1 METKN
6 ISQGIIDAI
15 LKLGLISLGIFLLI
29 ELKVLLAYLV
39 VAAIISLIGRPI
51 VLFLK
56 NKLKF
61 NNLLA
66 ASFSLLV
73 LVGVLFG
80 IISLFIP
87 LVIQQGENLSL
98 LNVDEL
104 EYKLEKLMNEISLF
118 FNLDPTNI
126 AQYSSLKNIINTD
139 NLGAI
144 PEFLNH
150 LLSILGSFTIGLFS
164 VTFISFFLLKD
175 SHILENA
182 ILVFVNDKSEGRL
195 KKSFEKI
202 KNLLSRYFLGLLL
215 QISILLVM
223 YSIILLIFGIKNAI
237 VIAFLCAL
245 LNLIPYIGPLIGA
258 VLMMFLT
265 MTSNVE
271 ADFSAVILPKTI
283 YVMIGFFIGQLIDNF
298 FSQPFIFSNSV
309 KSHPLEIFIVIL
321 AGGTLLGTTGMIV
334 AIPLYTALK
343 VIFKTFMSENKI
355 VRSLTQDL

>member
-1 METKN
+1 MESNN
-6 ISQGIIDAI
+6 ISQGIIAAV

-29 ELKVLLAYLV
+29 KLKVLLVYLI

-51 VLFLK
+51 VLLLK
-56 NKLKF
+56 KRLKF

-73 LVGVLFG
+73 LGGVLFG

-87 LVIQQGENLSL
+87 LIIQQGDNLSL
-98 LNVDEL
+98 LNINEL
-104 EYKLEKLMNEISLF
+104 EKKLEKLVYEISLF
-118 FNLDPTNI
+118 FNLNTTNI
-126 AQYSSLKNIINTD
+126 KEYSSLANIINTD
-139 NLGAI
+139 NLRFI
-144 PEFLNH
+144 PEFLNY
-150 LLSILGSFTIGLFS
+150 LLSILGNLTIGLFS

-182 ILVFVNDKSEGRL
+182 VLVFVSYKSERRL

-215 QISILLVM
+215 QITILLLM

-258 VLMMFLT
+258 FLMMFLS
-265 MTSNVE
+265 MTSNLE
-271 ADFSAVILPKTI
+271 ADFSTVIMPKTI
-283 YVMIGFFIGQLIDNF
+283 YVMIGFFIVQLIDNF

-321 AGGTLLGTTGMIV
+321 VGGSLMGTTGMIV
-334 AIPLYTALK
+334 AIPLYTASK
-343 VIFKTFMSENKI
+343 VIFKAFLSENKI
-355 VRSLTQDL
+355 VKSLTQNL

>member
-1 METKN
+1 MEAKY
-6 ISQGIIDAI
+6 ISQSIINAVI
-15 LKLGLISLGIFLLI
+15 KLGLISLGIFLLI
-29 ELKVLLAYLV
+29 ELKVLLVYLV

-61 NNLLA
+61 SNLLA
-66 ASFSLLV
+66 SSVSLFIL
-73 LVGVLFG
+73 GSVLFG

-98 LNVDEL
+98 LNLNEL
-104 EYKLEKLMNEISLF
+104 EFKLEKLMNEISFF
-118 FNLDPTNI
+118 FNFDPSNI
-126 AQYSSLKNIINTD
+126 KQYSSLKNFVNTF

-144 PEFLNH
+144 PEFLNY

-182 ILVFVNDKSEGRL
+182 ILVFVNDKSEGQL

-237 VIAFLCAL
+237 VIAFLCVL
-245 LNLIPYIGPLIGA
+245 LNLIPYIGPIIGA
-258 VLMMFLT
+258 FLMMFLT
-265 MTSNVE
+265 ITSNVE
-271 ADFSAVILPKTI
+271 ADFSTVILPKTI

-298 FSQPFIFSNSV
+298 FSQPFIFSNRV

-321 AGGTLLGTTGMIV
+321 VGGTLMGTTGMIV

-343 VIFKTFMSENKI
+343 VIFKAFLSENKI
-355 VRSLTQDL
+355 VKSLTQDL

>member
-1 METKN
+1 MEAKN
-6 ISQGIIDAI
+6 ISQGIINAVI
-15 LKLGLISLGIFLLI
+15 KLGLISLGIFLLM
-29 ELKVLLAYLV
+29 ELKVLLIYVV

-56 NKLKF
+56 DKLKF
-61 NNLLA
+61 SNLLA
-66 ASFSLLV
+66 ASVSLLV
-73 LVGVLFG
+73 LGGVLFG

-98 LNVDEL
+98 LDLNEL
-104 EYKLEKLMNEISLF
+104 EYKLEKLINEISFF

-126 AQYSSLKNIINTD
+126 EHYSSLKNFINTE

-175 SHILENA
+175 SHILENV
-182 ILVFVNDKSEGRL
+182 ILLFVNEKSKGQL

-215 QISILLVM
+215 QISILLII
-223 YSIILLIFGIKNAI
+223 YSVVLLIFGIKNAI

-245 LNLIPYIGPLIGA
+245 LNLIPYIGPFIGA

-265 MTSNVE
+265 MTSNLE
-271 ADFSAVILPKTI
+271 ADFSTVIFPKTI

-298 FSQPFIFSNSV
+298 LSQPLIFSNSV

-321 AGGTLLGTTGMIV
+321 TGGTLMGTTGMIV

-343 VIFKTFMSENKI
+343 VVFKAFLSENKI
-355 VRSLTQDL
+355 VKSLTKDL

>member
-1 METKN
+1 MEAKN
-6 ISQGIIDAI
+6 ISQGIINAI
-15 LKLGLISLGIFLLI
+15 LKLGLISLGIFLLM
-29 ELKVLLAYLV
+29 ELKVLLIYLV

-118 FNLDPTNI
+118 FNLEPTNI

-139 NLGAI
+139 NLEAI

-215 QISILLVM
+215 QISILMVM

-321 AGGTLLGTTGMIV
+321 AGGTLMGTTGMIV

-355 VRSLTQDL
+355 VRSLTQDI

>member
-1 METKN
+1 METKS
-6 ISQGIIDAI
+6 ISQGIINAI
-15 LKLGLISLGIFLLI
+15 LKLGLISLGIFLLM
-29 ELKVLLAYLV
+29 ELKVLLIYLV

-98 LNVDEL
+98 LSVDEL
-104 EYKLEKLMNEISLF
+104 EYKFEKLMNEISLF
-118 FNLDPTNI
+118 INLDPTNI

-175 SHILENA
+175 SHLLENA
-182 ILVFVNDKSEGRL
+182 ILVFVNDKSEGRM

-202 KNLLSRYFLGLLL
+202 KNLLSSYFLGLLL

-309 KSHPLEIFIVIL
+309 KSHPLEIFIMII
-321 AGGTLLGTTGMIV
+321 AGGTLMGTTGMIV
-334 AIPLYTALK
+334 AIPIYTALK

>member
-29 ELKVLLAYLV
+29 ELKVLLVYLV

-175 SHILENA
+175 SHILESA

-271 ADFSAVILPKTI
+271 ADFSSVILPNTI

-321 AGGTLLGTTGMIV
+321 AGGSLMGTTGMIV
-334 AIPLYTALK
+334 AIPLYTGLK

>member
-1 METKN
+1 MESNN
-6 ISQGIIDAI
+6 ISQGIIAAV
-15 LKLGLISLGIFLLI
+15 LKLGLISSGIFLLI
-29 ELKVLLAYLV
+29 QLQVLLVYLI

-51 VLFLK
+51 VLLLK
-56 NKLKF
+56 NRLKF

-73 LVGVLFG
+73 LGGVLFG

-87 LVIQQGENLSL
+87 LIIQQGDNLSL
-98 LNVDEL
+98 LNINEL
-104 EYKLEKLMNEISLF
+104 EKKLEKLVYEISLF
-118 FNLDPTNI
+118 FNLNTTNI
-126 AQYSSLKNIINTD
+126 KEYSSLANIINAD
-139 NLGAI
+139 NLGFI
-144 PEFLNH
+144 PEFLNY
-150 LLSILGSFTIGLFS
+150 LLSILGNFTIGLFS

-182 ILVFVNDKSEGRL
+182 VLVFVNYKSERRL

-215 QISILLVM
+215 QITILLLM
-223 YSIILLIFGIKNAI
+223 YSIILLIFGIKNAF

-258 VLMMFLT
+258 FLMMFLS
-265 MTSNVE
+265 MTSNLE
-271 ADFSAVILPKTI
+271 ADFSTVIMPKTI

-321 AGGTLLGTTGMIV
+321 VGGSLMGTTGMIV
-334 AIPLYTALK
+334 AIPLYTASK
-343 VIFKTFMSENKI
+343 VIFKAFLSENKI
-355 VRSLTQDL
+355 VKSLTQNL

>member
-1 METKN
+1 MDSKN
-6 ISQGIIDAI
+6 ISKGIITAA
-15 LKLGLISLGIFLLI
+15 LKLALISLG
-29 ELKVLLAYLV
+29 VLLLMQLSVIVVYLI

-56 NKLKF
+56 RKLKF
-61 NNLLA
+61 SNLLA
-66 ASFSLLV
+66 TTASLLV
-73 LVGVLFG
+73 LGGVVFG

-98 LNVDEL
+98 LNLNEL
-104 EYKLEKLMNEISLF
+104 EQNIEKLINEIRLF
-118 FNLDPTNI
+118 FNLNTSSI
-126 AQYSSLKNIINTD
+126 EQYSSLNNIINVD
-139 NLGAI
+139 NLGVI
-144 PEFLNH
+144 PEFFNY
-150 LLSILGSFTIGLFS
+150 LLSTLGNFTIGLFS

-182 ILVFVNDKSEGRL
+182 ILVFVNDKSEGQL

-215 QISILLVM
+215 QISILLII
-223 YSIILLIFGIKNAI
+223 YSIVLLIFGIKNAI

-265 MTSNVE
+265 MTSNLE
-271 ADFSAVILPKTI
+271 ADFSSVILPKTL
-283 YVMIGFFIGQLIDNF
+283 YVMMGFTIGQLIDNF
-298 FSQPFIFSNSV
+298 FSQPIIFSKSV

-321 AGGTLLGTTGMIV
+321 VGGTLMGASGMIV

-343 VIFKTFMSENKI
+343 VILKAFLSENKI
-355 VRSLTQDL
+355 VKSLTQDL

>member
-1 METKN
+1 MEAKN
-6 ISQGIIDAI
+6 ISRGIIDSV
-15 LKLGLISLGIFLLI
+15 LKLGLISLGILLMI
-29 ELKVLLAYLV
+29 ELKVLLVYLV

-51 VLFLK
+51 ALFLK

-66 ASFSLLV
+66 ASTSLLV

-80 IISLFIP
+80 FISLFIP
-87 LVIQQGENLSL
+87 LVVQQGENLSL

-104 EYKLEKLMNEISLF
+104 GYKLEKLTNEIILF

-126 AQYSSLKNIINTD
+126 EQYSSAKNIINIE
-139 NLGAI
+139 NLGVI

-150 LLSILGSFTIGLFS
+150 LLSVLGNFTIGLFS

-182 ILVFVNDKSEGRL
+182 ILVFVSDKSEGRL

-215 QISILLVM
+215 QISILM
-223 YSIILLIFGIKNAI
+223 FIYSIVLLIFGIKNAI

-245 LNLIPYIGPLIGA
+245 LNLIPYIGPLIAA

-265 MTSNVE
+265 MTSNLE
-271 ADFSAVILPKTI
+271 ADFSGVILPKTI

-298 FSQPFIFSNSV
+298 VSQPFIFSNSV

-321 AGGTLLGTTGMIV
+321 AGGSLMGTTGMIV
-334 AIPLYTALK
+334 AIPLYTAIK
-343 VIFKTFMSENKI
+343 VIFKNFMSKNKI

>member
-1 METKN
+1 MEAKN
-6 ISQGIIDAI
+6 ISRGIIDSV
-15 LKLGLISLGIFLLI
+15 LKLGLISLGILLMI
-29 ELKVLLAYLV
+29 ELKVLLVYIV

-51 VLFLK
+51 ALFLK

-66 ASFSLLV
+66 ASTSLLV

-80 IISLFIP
+80 FISLFIP
-87 LVIQQGENLSL
+87 LVVQQGENLSL
-98 LNVDEL
+98 LNVNEL
-104 EYKLEKLMNEISLF
+104 GYKLEKLTNEIILF

-126 AQYSSLKNIINTD
+126 EQYSSTRNIINIE
-139 NLGAI
+139 NLGVI

-150 LLSILGSFTIGLFS
+150 LLSILGNFTIGLFS

-175 SHILENA
+175 SNILENA
-182 ILVFVNDKSEGRL
+182 ILVFVSDKSEGRL

-215 QISILLVM
+215 QISILM
-223 YSIILLIFGIKNAI
+223 FIYSIVLLIFGIKNAI

-245 LNLIPYIGPLIGA
+245 LNLIPYIGPLIAA

-265 MTSNVE
+265 MTSNLE
-271 ADFSAVILPKTI
+271 ADFSSVILPKTI

-298 FSQPFIFSNSV
+298 VSQPFIFSNSV

-321 AGGTLLGTTGMIV
+321 AGGSLMGTTGMIV
-334 AIPLYTALK
+334 AIPLYTAIK
-343 VIFKTFMSENKI
+343 VIFKTFMSKNKI

>member
-1 METKN
+1 M
-6 ISQGIIDAI
+6 IQ
-15 LKLGLISLGIFLLI
+15 
-29 ELKVLLAYLV
+29 LKVLLVYLI

-61 NNLLA
+61 NNLIA

-73 LVGVLFG
+73 LGGVLFG

-87 LVIQQGENLSL
+87 LVIQQGDNLSL
-98 LNVDEL
+98 LNINEL
-104 EYKLEKLMNEISLF
+104 EKKLEKLVYEISLF
-118 FNLDPTNI
+118 FNIDTTNI
-126 AQYSSLKNIINTD
+126 KDYSSLTYILNKE

-144 PEFLNH
+144 PEFLNY
-150 LLSILGSFTIGLFS
+150 LLSILGNFTIGLFS
-164 VTFISFFLLKD
+164 VAFISFFLLKD
-175 SHILENA
+175 SHILENT
-182 ILVFVNDKSEGRL
+182 ILVFVNVKSEGRL

-215 QISILLVM
+215 QITILLII
-223 YSIILLIFGIKNAI
+223 YGIILLIFGIKNAI

-258 VLMMFLT
+258 FLMMFLS
-265 MTSNVE
+265 MTSNLE
-271 ADFSAVILPKTI
+271 ADFSTVILPKTV

-298 FSQPFIFSNSV
+298 LSQPLIFSNSV

-321 AGGTLLGTTGMIV
+321 AGGSLMGTTGMIV

-343 VIFKTFMSENKI
+343 VIFKAFLSENKI
-355 VRSLTQDL
+355 VKSLTQDL

>member
-1 METKN
+1 MEAKN
-6 ISQGIIDAI
+6 ISQGIINAI
-15 LKLGLISLGIFLLI
+15 LKLGLISLGIFLLM
-29 ELKVLLAYLV
+29 ELKVLLIYLV

-223 YSIILLIFGIKNAI
+223 YSIILLIFGVKNAI

-321 AGGTLLGTTGMIV
+321 AGGTLMGTTGMIV

-343 VIFKTFMSENKI
+343 VIFKTFVSENKI
-355 VRSLTQDL
+355 VKSLTQDL

>member
-1 METKN
+1 MEAKN
-6 ISQGIIDAI
+6 ISRGIIDSV
-15 LKLGLISLGIFLLI
+15 LKLGLISLGILLML
-29 ELKVLLAYLV
+29 ELKVLLVYLV

-51 VLFLK
+51 ALFLK

-66 ASFSLLV
+66 ASTSLLV

-80 IISLFIP
+80 FISLFIP
-87 LVIQQGENLSL
+87 LVVQQGENLSL

-104 EYKLEKLMNEISLF
+104 GYKLEKLTNEIILF
-118 FNLDPTNI
+118 FNFDPTNI
-126 AQYSSLKNIINTD
+126 EQYSSAKNIINIE
-139 NLGAI
+139 NLGVI

-150 LLSILGSFTIGLFS
+150 LLSILGNFTIGLFS

-182 ILVFVNDKSEGRL
+182 ILVFVSDKSEGRL

-215 QISILLVM
+215 QISILM
-223 YSIILLIFGIKNAI
+223 FIYSIVLLIFGIKNAI

-245 LNLIPYIGPLIGA
+245 LNLIPYIGPLIAA
-258 VLMMFLT
+258 VLMIFLT
-265 MTSNVE
+265 MTSNLE
-271 ADFSAVILPKTI
+271 ADFSSVILPKTI

-298 FSQPFIFSNSV
+298 VSQPFIFSNSV

-321 AGGTLLGTTGMIV
+321 AGGSLMGTTGMIV
-334 AIPLYTALK
+334 AIPLYTAIK
-343 VIFKTFMSENKI
+343 VIFKTFMAKNKI

>member
-1 METKN
+1 MEAKN
-6 ISQGIIDAI
+6 ISQGIINAI
-15 LKLGLISLGIFLLI
+15 LKLGLISLGVFLLM
-29 ELKVLLAYLV
+29 ELKVLLIYLV

-98 LNVDEL
+98 LSVDEL

-175 SHILENA
+175 SHILENT

-215 QISILLVM
+215 QISILMFM

-271 ADFSAVILPKTI
+271 ADFSAVILPKTV

-309 KSHPLEIFIVIL
+309 KSHPLEIFIVII
-321 AGGTLLGTTGMIV
+321 AGGTLMGTTGMIF

>member
-1 METKN
+1 MEAKN
-6 ISQGIIDAI
+6 ISRGIIDSV
-15 LKLGLISLGIFLLI
+15 LKLGLISLGILLMI
-29 ELKVLLAYLV
+29 ELKVLLVYIV

-51 VLFLK
+51 ALFLK

-66 ASFSLLV
+66 ASTSLLV
-73 LVGVLFG
+73 LVSVLFG
-80 IISLFIP
+80 FISLFIP
-87 LVIQQGENLSL
+87 LVVQQGENLSL

-104 EYKLEKLMNEISLF
+104 GYKLEKLTNEIILF

-126 AQYSSLKNIINTD
+126 EQYSSAKNIINIE
-139 NLGAI
+139 NLGVI

-150 LLSILGSFTIGLFS
+150 LLSILGNFTIGLFS

-175 SHILENA
+175 SNILENA
-182 ILVFVNDKSEGRL
+182 ILVFVSDKSEGRL

-215 QISILLVM
+215 QISILM
-223 YSIILLIFGIKNAI
+223 FIYSIVLLIFGIKNAI

-245 LNLIPYIGPLIGA
+245 LNLIPYIGPLIAA

-265 MTSNVE
+265 MTSNLE
-271 ADFSAVILPKTI
+271 ADFSSVILPKTI

-298 FSQPFIFSNSV
+298 VSQPFIFSNSV

-321 AGGTLLGTTGMIV
+321 AGGSLMGTTGMIV
-334 AIPLYTALK
+334 AIPLYTAIK
-343 VIFKTFMSENKI
+343 VIFKTFMSKNKI

>member
-1 METKN
+1 MEAKN
-6 ISQGIIDAI
+6 ISQGILNAI
-15 LKLGLISLGIFLLI
+15 LKLGLITLGIFLLI
-29 ELKVLLAYLV
+29 ELKVLLVYLV

-51 VLFLK
+51 VLFLR

-61 NNLLA
+61 SNLLA
-66 ASFSLLV
+66 ASVSLLV
-73 LVGVLFG
+73 LGSLLFG

-98 LNVDEL
+98 LNLNEL

-118 FNLDPTNI
+118 LNLDPTNI
-126 AQYSSLKNIINTD
+126 EQYSSLKNFINTD
-139 NLGAI
+139 NLGVI

-150 LLSILGSFTIGLFS
+150 LLSLLGSFTIGLFS

-182 ILVFVNDKSEGRL
+182 ILVFVNEKSEGRL

-215 QISILLVM
+215 QITILLIM
-223 YSIILLIFGIKNAI
+223 YSIILLLFGIKNAI

-265 MTSNVE
+265 MTSNLE
-271 ADFSAVILPKTI
+271 ADFSIVILPKTI

-309 KSHPLEIFIVIL
+309 RSHPLEIFIVIL
-321 AGGTLLGTTGMIV
+321 AGGTLMGTTGMIV

-343 VIFKTFMSENKI
+343 VIFKAFLSENKI
-355 VRSLTQDL
+355 VKSLTQDL

>member
-1 METKN
+1 MEAKN
-6 ISQGIIDAI
+6 ISRGIIDSV
-15 LKLGLISLGIFLLI
+15 LKLGLISLGILLMI
-29 ELKVLLAYLV
+29 ELKVLLVYLV

-51 VLFLK
+51 ALFLK

-66 ASFSLLV
+66 ASTSLLV

-80 IISLFIP
+80 FISLFIP
-87 LVIQQGENLSL
+87 LVVQQGENLSL
-98 LNVDEL
+98 LNVNEL
-104 EYKLEKLMNEISLF
+104 GYKLEKLTNEIILF

-126 AQYSSLKNIINTD
+126 EQYSSTRNIINIE
-139 NLGAI
+139 NLGVI

-150 LLSILGSFTIGLFS
+150 LLSILGNFTIGLFS

-175 SHILENA
+175 SNILENA
-182 ILVFVNDKSEGRL
+182 ILVFVSDKSEGRL

-215 QISILLVM
+215 QICILM
-223 YSIILLIFGIKNAI
+223 FIYSIVLLIFGIKNAI

-245 LNLIPYIGPLIGA
+245 LNLIPYIGPLIAA

-265 MTSNVE
+265 MTSNLE
-271 ADFSAVILPKTI
+271 ADFSSVILPKTI

-298 FSQPFIFSNSV
+298 VSQPLIFSNSV

-321 AGGTLLGTTGMIV
+321 AGGSLMGTTGMIV
-334 AIPLYTALK
+334 AIPLYTAIK
-343 VIFKTFMSENKI
+343 VIFKTFMSKNKI

>member
-29 ELKVLLAYLV
+29 ELKVLLVYLV

-175 SHILENA
+175 SHILESA

-237 VIAFLCAL
+237 VIAFLCGL

-321 AGGTLLGTTGMIV
+321 AGGTLMGTTGMIV

>member
-29 ELKVLLAYLV
+29 ELKVLLVYLV

-73 LVGVLFG
+73 LVGILFG

-104 EYKLEKLMNEISLF
+104 QYKLEKLMNEISLF

-150 LLSILGSFTIGLFS
+150 LLSILGSFTLGLFS
-164 VTFISFFLLKD
+164 VTFNSFFLIKD
-175 SHILENA
+175 SHILESA
-182 ILVFVNDKSEGRL
+182 ILLFVNDKSKVRL
-195 KKSFEKI
+195 QKSFEKI

-271 ADFSAVILPKTI
+271 DDFIAVI
-283 YVMIGFFIGQLIDNF
+283 
-298 FSQPFIFSNSV
+298 
-309 KSHPLEIFIVIL
+309 
-321 AGGTLLGTTGMIV
+321 
-334 AIPLYTALK
+334 
-343 VIFKTFMSENKI
+343 
-355 VRSLTQDL
+355 

>member
-1 METKN
+1 MEAKN
-6 ISQGIIDAI
+6 ISQGIINAI
-15 LKLGLISLGIFLLI
+15 LKLGLISLGIFLLM
-29 ELKVLLAYLV
+29 ELKVLLIYLV

-98 LNVDEL
+98 LSVDEL
-104 EYKLEKLMNEISLF
+104 EYKFEKLMNEISLF
-118 FNLDPTNI
+118 INLDPTNI

-182 ILVFVNDKSEGRL
+182 ILVFVNDKSEGRM

-202 KNLLSRYFLGLLL
+202 KNLLSSYFLGLLL

-321 AGGTLLGTTGMIV
+321 AGGTLMGTTGMIV

>member
-29 ELKVLLAYLV
+29 ELKVLLVYLV

-73 LVGVLFG
+73 LVGILFG

-104 EYKLEKLMNEISLF
+104 QYKLEKLMNEISLF

-175 SHILENA
+175 SHILESA
-182 ILVFVNDKSEGRL
+182 ILLFVNDKSKVRL
-195 KKSFEKI
+195 QKSFEKDQ
-202 KNLLSRYFLGLLL
+202 NLLSRYFLGLLL

-298 FSQPFIFSNSV
+298 FSQPFIFSNRV
-309 KSHPLEIFIVIL
+309 KSHPLEIFIVII
-321 AGGTLLGTTGMIV
+321 AGGTLMGTTGMIV

>member
-1 METKN
+1 MEAKN
-6 ISQGIIDAI
+6 ISRGIINAI
-15 LKLGLISLGIFLLI
+15 LKLGLISLGIFLLM
-29 ELKVLLAYLV
+29 ELNVLLIYLV

-321 AGGTLLGTTGMIV
+321 AGGTLMGTTGMIV

-355 VRSLTQDL
+355 VRSLTKDL

>member
-1 METKN
+1 
-6 ISQGIIDAI
+6 
-15 LKLGLISLGIFLLI
+15 LGIFLLI
-29 ELKVLLAYLV
+29 ELKVLLVYLV

-51 VLFLK
+51 VLFLR

-61 NNLLA
+61 SNLLA
-66 ASFSLLV
+66 ASVSLLV
-73 LVGVLFG
+73 LGSLLFG

-98 LNVDEL
+98 LNLNEL

-118 FNLDPTNI
+118 LNLDPTNI
-126 AQYSSLKNIINTD
+126 EQYSSLKNFINTD
-139 NLGAI
+139 NLGVI

-150 LLSILGSFTIGLFS
+150 LLSLLGSFTIGLFS

-182 ILVFVNDKSEGRL
+182 ILVFVNEKSEGRL

-215 QISILLVM
+215 QITILLIM
-223 YSIILLIFGIKNAI
+223 YSIILLLFGIKNAI

-265 MTSNVE
+265 MTSNLE
-271 ADFSAVILPKTI
+271 ADFSTVILPKTI

-309 KSHPLEIFIVIL
+309 RSHPLEIFIVIL
-321 AGGTLLGTTGMIV
+321 AGGTLMGTTGMIV

-343 VIFKTFMSENKI
+343 VIFKAFLSENKI
-355 VRSLTQDL
+355 VKSLTQDL